1 MGVVQDFAQMER
13 DITVDMANAFASG
26 TTSCFTGLS
35 LMALT
40 IPNGF
45 GSLALIDAILVLR
58 PALGGALRLLFD
70 FIIEAYVLLG
80 TYLEIGIIFKEVL
93 GTTVALLKLPPCYFI
108 VMF

>member
-1 MGVVQDFAQMER
+1 MER

-45 GSLALIDAILVLR
+45 GSLAPLITAPIRVLR
-58 PALGGALRLLFD
+58 PALGGALRLLFV